1 MKRFLVFLL
10 VSVTSS
16 IIAQNTLSLNEGET
30 SPPASISQIEWMTGH
45 WKGEAFGGITEEI
58 WSPPAAGSMM
68 FVFRLI
74 VDNEINF
81 YEIGHIRELKGSLV
95 FELKHFGSDLKGWE
109 EKEEVQQ
116 FKFVKAYKDRMYF
129 DGFTFERINDQ
140 EINIY
145 GLIGN
150 ENGSAEEVTF
160 NYKRN

>member
-1 MKRFLVFLL
+1 MSFT
-10 VSVTSS
+10 SVT
-16 IIAQNTLSLNEGET
+16 AQNTLSLTEDET

-45 WKGEAFGGITEEI
+45 WKGEAFGGNTEEI

-74 VDNEINF
+74 VDDAINF
-81 YEIGHIRELKGSLV
+81 YEIGHIRELENSLV
-95 FELKHFGSDLKGWE
+95 FELKHFGADLIGWE
-109 EKEEVQQ
+109 EKGEVQT
-116 FKFVKAYKDRMYF
+116 FKFVKAKGNRMYF
-129 DGFTFERINDQ
+129 EGFTFERVSDQ

-150 ENGSAEEVTF
+150 EDGTAEEMKF

>member
-1 MKRFLVFLL
+1 M
-10 VSVTSS
+10 
-16 IIAQNTLSLNEGET
+16 SLNGGEVS
-30 SPPASISQIEWMTGH
+30 SPALISQIEWMTGH

-81 YEIGHIRELKGSLV
+81 YEIGQVRELNNTLV
-95 FELKHFGSDLKGWE
+95 FELKHFGAELKGWE
-109 EKEEVQQ
+109 EKDEVQQ
-116 FKFVKAYKDRMYF
+116 FKFIKAEANRMYF
-129 DGFTFERINDQ
+129 EGFTFERINDQ

-145 GLIGN
+145 GLIEN
-150 ENGSAEEVTF
+150 EDGSAEEVKF

>member
-1 MKRFLVFLL
+1 MKRFLVFFLFY
-10 VSVTSS
+10 VTTIS
-16 IIAQNTLSLNEGET
+16 AQNTLSLNEGEA
-30 SPPASISQIEWMTGH
+30 SPPAFISQIEWMTGH

-81 YEIGHIRELKGSLV
+81 YEIGHIRELEGSLV

-116 FKFVKAYKDRMYF
+116 FKFVKADKGRMYF
-129 DGFTFERINDQ
+129 EGFTFERINDQ

-150 ENGSAEEVTF
+150 EEGSAEEVIF